1 MAPNNP
7 TKELIDERI
16 VRLLG
21 LSYEFELDYQTYSFY
36 LKEKLVEVTSS
47 RKKIPPEEFDLIKN
61 EFKRV
66 RGKTGRFTFKI
77 KKNRI
82 NANNVSNLN
91 NFSKKNKNLLT
102 GTQVSKDQ
110 AKQSVVG
117 EGILDIVKSIGKTLT
132 SIHKT
137 LLTQSNL
144 SKKEYESDRKNNER
158 SRRGSREDKLEQ
170 KENGV
175 IETAKKILAPFQS
188 IFDRIIRF
196 LVFTILGRAFKVFMD
211 WAGDPKNKGKLAT
224 IGKFLKDWWPALLG
238 AWFLFATPLGAF
250 TRTIVGTVAK
260 LSFHLAKFAIPKLV
274 KFAAAN
280 PIAAKAVAATAVIG
294 GGAYLANQ
302 VTGQQKAAPIQAQN
316 KAKVQ
321 TGKTTE
327 VRGTD
332 TGIDKSPSVGDMG
345 PTTPF
350 GLLQGVNTGG
360 IIKPLIQGVSGGG
373 SVFSGVVD
381 KDTGETVSGAGPDTQ
396 FLPIEGGGGAVLQKG
411 ESVLQVGARE
421 RMIRQV
427 GVDPLA
433 YNIGSNANKPRKI
446 NADTLASSG
455 GLIGLSNGGQ
465 IGGSTTGKKTKGS
478 TSSDNNPNFW
488 ITAAI
493 AGKEAGHIPQG
504 QADVAQSIY
513 NRSKVGIY
521 PGGKDIKKIIT
532 APGQYQPTFSNPGAW
547 SAIKDK
553 NSATKAVGDS
563 KLLDMAVK
571 SITNSSLQRNAAQYV
586 GSRTDFQ
593 GESQKPH
600 MKLEKG
606 DITRGKN
613 HNFFGWFTENGYKNK
628 LSSPAPPLVTT
639 PTPSQKP
646 TGKPQK
652 QQSPNMFGAMGSI
665 FNKLIG
671 RQNGGLIKP
680 SDGVKNPHSASDPI
694 FGALDPN
701 EYIISKSG
709 VRNAGGGS
717 FERGAQFFD
726 NLLAIL
732 DKNSNPAK
740 QGKYNIEP
748 PSRRNSVVTLPTI
761 SNTIGGNM
769 GGNMNATKDRVVPG
783 FSAIS
788 SVAQE
793 TRFRNAEIYGIG

>member
-1 MAPNNP
+1 MAINNP
-7 TKELIDERI
+7 AKELIDERI

-21 LSYEFELDYQTYSFY
+21 LSYDFELDYQTYIFY

-66 RGKTGRFTFKI
+66 KGKTGRFNFKI

-91 NFSKKNKNLLT
+91 SFSNKNKKLIS

-110 AKQSVVG
+110 TKQSVVG
-117 EGILDIVKSIGKTLT
+117 EGILDVVKSIGKTVT

-144 SKKEYESDRKNNER
+144 SKKEFESDRKNKER

-175 IETAKKILAPFQS
+175 VETAKKILAPFQS
-188 IFDRIIRF
+188 IFDKIIKF

-211 WAGDPKNKGKLAT
+211 WAGDPKNKGKLTT

-250 TRTIVGTVAK
+250 TRTIIGTIAK
-260 LSFHLAKFAIPKLV
+260 LSFHLAKFAIPKLI
-274 KFAAAN
+274 KFAATN
-280 PIAAKAVAATAVIG
+280 PVIAA
-294 GGAYLANQ
+294 GA
-302 VTGQQKAAPIQAQN
+302 VTGIAAGAGFMMEKNRTDEI
-316 KAKVQ
+316 AKRQ
-321 TGKTTE
+321 G
-327 VRGTD
+327 
-332 TGIDKSPSVGDMG
+332 
-345 PTTPF
+345 TTPEKR
-350 GLLQGVNTGG
+350 GQGNWFNEIGKAFNPG
-360 IIKPLIQGVSGGG
+360 QLGMGGVSPMSRGG
-373 SVFSGVVD
+373 SVFSGLVD
-381 KDTGETVSGAGPDTQ
+381 GNTGETVSGAGADTQ
-396 FLPIEGGGGAVLQKG
+396 FLPIEGGGGAVLQRG

-433 YNIGSNANKPRKI
+433 YNIGSNANKPRSI
-446 NADTLASSG
+446 NPRN
-455 GLIGLSNGGQ
+455 LIGLSGGGE
-465 IGGSTTGKKTKGS
+465 IGTATHHLKQDEALSSLTPGINDFTRPGSSKWSKLTTNTPVHSYIDSVGKPTIGWGSTYYDSILNGKKPVKKGDKITKGKADNILS
-478 TSSDNNPNFW
+478 TNISNLSKEYSTKIPHWNKMSNNQRAGLLVLGYNAPNGPIGAYPKLTNALQQGDIKSAAQNLQRGGPNPERIALERSLLMSGPLNLKNLVGPKIVGEKKVGSGIPGIPPFLYKGKKDGGLLGSSDG
-488 ITAAI
+488 T
-493 AGKEAGHIPQG
+493 
-504 QADVAQSIY
+504 
-513 NRSKVGIY
+513 
-521 PGGKDIKKIIT
+521 
-532 APGQYQPTFSNPGAW
+532 
-547 SAIKDK
+547 
-553 NSATKAVGDS
+553 
-563 KLLDMAVK
+563 
-571 SITNSSLQRNAAQYV
+571 
-586 GSRTDFQ
+586 
-593 GESQKPH
+593 
-600 MKLEKG
+600 
-606 DITRGKN
+606 
-613 HNFFGWFTENGYKNK
+613 
-628 LSSPAPPLVTT
+628 
-639 PTPSQKP
+639 
-646 TGKPQK
+646 
-652 QQSPNMFGAMGSI
+652 
-665 FNKLIG
+665 
-671 RQNGGLIKP
+671 
-680 SDGVKNPHSASDPI
+680 KNPHSASDPR
-694 FGALDPN
+694 FGAFDPN
-701 EYIISKSG
+701 EYLISKSG

>member
-1 MAPNNP
+1 MAINNP
-7 TKELIDERI
+7 AKELIDERI

-21 LSYEFELDYQTYSFY
+21 LSYDFELDYQTYIFY

-66 RGKTGRFTFKI
+66 KGKTGRFTFKI

-91 NFSKKNKNLLT
+91 SFSNKNKKLIS

-110 AKQSVVG
+110 TKQSVVG
-117 EGILDIVKSIGKTLT
+117 EGILDVVKSIGKTVT

-144 SKKEYESDRKNNER
+144 SKKEFESDRKNKER

-175 IETAKKILAPFQS
+175 VETAKKILAPFQS
-188 IFDRIIRF
+188 IFDKIIKF

-211 WAGDPKNKGKLAT
+211 WAGDPKNKGKLTT

-250 TRTIVGTVAK
+250 TRTIIGTIAK
-260 LSFHLAKFAIPKLV
+260 LSFHLAKFAIPKLI
-274 KFAAAN
+274 KFAATN
-280 PIAAKAVAATAVIG
+280 PVIAA
-294 GGAYLANQ
+294 GA
-302 VTGQQKAAPIQAQN
+302 VTGIAAGAGFMMEKNRTDEI
-316 KAKVQ
+316 AKRQ
-321 TGKTTE
+321 G
-327 VRGTD
+327 
-332 TGIDKSPSVGDMG
+332 
-345 PTTPF
+345 TTPEKR
-350 GLLQGVNTGG
+350 GQGNWFNEIGKAFNPG
-360 IIKPLIQGVSGGG
+360 QLGMGGVSPMSRGG
-373 SVFSGVVD
+373 SVFSGLVD
-381 KDTGETVSGAGPDTQ
+381 GNTGETVSGAGADTQ
-396 FLPIEGGGGAVLQKG
+396 FLPIEGGGGAVLQRG

-433 YNIGSNANKPRKI
+433 YNIGSNANKPRSI
-446 NADTLASSG
+446 NPRN
-455 GLIGLSNGGQ
+455 LIGLSGGGE
-465 IGGSTTGKKTKGS
+465 IGTATHHLKQDEALSSLTPGINDFTRPGSSKWSKLTTNTPVHSYIDSVGKPTIGWGSTYYDSILNGKKPVKKGDKITKGKADNILS
-478 TSSDNNPNFW
+478 TNISNLSKEYSTKIPHWNKMSNNQRAGLLVLGYNAPNGPIGAYPKLTNALQQGDIKSAAQNLQRGGPNPERIALERSLLMSGPLNLKNLVGPKIVGEKKVGSGIPGIPPFLYKGKKDGGLLGSSDG
-488 ITAAI
+488 T
-493 AGKEAGHIPQG
+493 
-504 QADVAQSIY
+504 
-513 NRSKVGIY
+513 
-521 PGGKDIKKIIT
+521 
-532 APGQYQPTFSNPGAW
+532 
-547 SAIKDK
+547 
-553 NSATKAVGDS
+553 
-563 KLLDMAVK
+563 
-571 SITNSSLQRNAAQYV
+571 
-586 GSRTDFQ
+586 
-593 GESQKPH
+593 
-600 MKLEKG
+600 
-606 DITRGKN
+606 
-613 HNFFGWFTENGYKNK
+613 
-628 LSSPAPPLVTT
+628 
-639 PTPSQKP
+639 
-646 TGKPQK
+646 
-652 QQSPNMFGAMGSI
+652 
-665 FNKLIG
+665 
-671 RQNGGLIKP
+671 
-680 SDGVKNPHSASDPI
+680 KNPHSASDPR
-694 FGALDPN
+694 FGAFDPN
-701 EYIISKSG
+701 EYLISKSG

>member
-1 MAPNNP
+1 MAINNP
-7 TKELIDERI
+7 AKELIDERI

-21 LSYEFELDYQTYSFY
+21 LSYDFELDYQTYIFY

-66 RGKTGRFTFKI
+66 KGKTGRFTFKI

-91 NFSKKNKNLLT
+91 SFSNKNKKLIS

-110 AKQSVVG
+110 TKQSVVG
-117 EGILDIVKSIGKTLT
+117 EGILDIVKSIGKTVT

-144 SKKEYESDRKNNER
+144 SKKEYESDRKNKER

-175 IETAKKILAPFQS
+175 VETAKKILAPFQS
-188 IFDRIIRF
+188 IFDKIIRF

-211 WAGDPKNKGKLAT
+211 WAGDPKNKDKLAT

-250 TRTIVGTVAK
+250 TRTIIGTVAK

-274 KFAAAN
+274 KFAATN
-280 PIAAKAVAATAVIG
+280 PLIAA
-294 GGAYLANQ
+294 GA
-302 VTGQQKAAPIQAQN
+302 VTGIAAGAGFMMEKNRTDEIAKRQGSVPEKRGQGNWFSELGKAFNPGQL
-316 KAKVQ
+316 
-321 TGKTTE
+321 G
-327 VRGTD
+327 
-332 TGIDKSPSVGDMG
+332 MG
-345 PTTPF
+345 
-350 GLLQGVNTGG
+350 
-360 IIKPLIQGVSGGG
+360 GVSPMGMSRGG
-373 SVFSGVVD
+373 SVFSGLVD
-381 KDTGETVSGAGPDTQ
+381 GNTGETVSGAGADTQ
-396 FLPIEGGGGAVLQKG
+396 FLPIEGGGGAVLQRG

-433 YNIGSNANKPRKI
+433 YNIGSNANKPRSI
-446 NADTLASSG
+446 NSRN
-455 GLIGLSNGGQ
+455 LIGLSNGGQ
-465 IGGSTTGKKTKGS
+465 IGI
-478 TSSDNNPNFW
+478 NNPNFW
-488 ITAAI
+488 ATAAI

-513 NRSKVGIY
+513 NRAKVGIY

-532 APGQYQPTFSNPGAW
+532 AAGQYQPTFGNPGAW
-547 SAIKDK
+547 NAIKDK
-553 NSATKAVGDS
+553 NSAIKAVGDS

-571 SITNSSLQRNAAQYV
+571 SITNPSLQRNAAQYI

-593 GESQKPH
+593 GESQKPY
-600 MKLEKG
+600 MKPQKG

-628 LSSPAPPLVTT
+628 LSSPAPPLVTS

-646 TGKPQK
+646 TGKPQN
-652 QQSPNMFGAMGSI
+652 QQSSSMFGAMGSV

-694 FGALDPN
+694 LGALDPN
-701 EYIISKSG
+701 EYLISKSG

-748 PSRRNSVVTLPTI
+748 PSRRNAVVTLPKI
-761 SNTIGGNM
+761 SQTMGGNM

>member
-1 MAPNNP
+1 MAINNP
-7 TKELIDERI
+7 AKELIDERI

-21 LSYEFELDYQTYSFY
+21 LSYDFELDYQTYIFY

-66 RGKTGRFTFKI
+66 KGKTGRFTFKI

-91 NFSKKNKNLLT
+91 SFSNKNKKLIS

-117 EGILDIVKSIGKTLT
+117 EGILDIVKSIGKTVT

-144 SKKEYESDRKNNER
+144 SKKEYESDRKNKER

-175 IETAKKILAPFQS
+175 VETAKKILAPFQS

-274 KFAAAN
+274 KFAATN
-280 PIAAKAVAATAVIG
+280 PLIAA
-294 GGAYLANQ
+294 GA
-302 VTGQQKAAPIQAQN
+302 VTGIAAGAGFMMEKNRTDEIAKQQGTVPEKRGQGNWFNEIGKAFNPGQL
-316 KAKVQ
+316 
-321 TGKTTE
+321 G
-327 VRGTD
+327 
-332 TGIDKSPSVGDMG
+332 MG
-345 PTTPF
+345 
-350 GLLQGVNTGG
+350 
-360 IIKPLIQGVSGGG
+360 GVSPIGMSRGG

-381 KDTGETVSGAGPDTQ
+381 KDTGETVSGAGSDTQ
-396 FLPIEGGGGAVLQKG
+396 FLPIEGGGGAVLQRG

-421 RMIRQV
+421 RMIRQA

-433 YNIGSNANKPRKI
+433 YNIGSNANKPRSI
-446 NADTLASSG
+446 NPRN
-455 GLIGLSNGGQ
+455 LIGLSNGGQ
-465 IGGSTTGKKTKGS
+465 IGM
-478 TSSDNNPNFW
+478 NNPNFW
-488 ITAAI
+488 TTAAI

-532 APGQYQPTFSNPGAW
+532 AAGQYQPTFGNPGAW

-553 NSATKAVGDS
+553 NTAIKAVGDS

-571 SITNSSLQRNAAQYV
+571 SITNASLQRNAAQYV

-593 GESQKPH
+593 GESQKPY
-600 MKLEKG
+600 MKPEKG

-628 LSSPAPPLVTT
+628 LSSPAPPLVTS
-639 PTPSQKP
+639 PSPSQKP
-646 TGKPQK
+646 TGKPQN
-652 QQSPNMFGAMGSI
+652 QQSPSMFGAMGGI

-694 FGALDPN
+694 LGALDPN
-701 EYIISKSG
+701 EYLISKSG

-726 NLLAIL
+726 TLLAAL

>member
-7 TKELIDERI
+7 AKELIDERI

-21 LSYEFELDYQTYSFY
+21 LSYDFELDYQTYIFY

-66 RGKTGRFTFKI
+66 KGKTGRFTFKI

-91 NFSKKNKNLLT
+91 SFSNKNKKLLS

-110 AKQSVVG
+110 TKQSVVG
-117 EGILDIVKSIGKTLT
+117 EGILDIVKSIGKTVT

-144 SKKEYESDRKNNER
+144 SKKEFESDRKNKER
-158 SRRGSREDKLEQ
+158 SKRGSREDKLEQ

-175 IETAKKILAPFQS
+175 VETAKKILAPFQS

-211 WAGDPKNKGKLAT
+211 WAGDPKNKGKLTT

-250 TRTIVGTVAK
+250 TRTIIGTIAK
-260 LSFHLAKFAIPKLV
+260 LSFHLAKFAIPKLI
-274 KFAAAN
+274 KFAATN
-280 PIAAKAVAATAVIG
+280 PVITAGAVTGIAA
-294 GGAYLANQ
+294 GAGFMMEKNR
-302 VTGQQKAAPIQAQN
+302 TDEI
-316 KAKVQ
+316 AKRQ
-321 TGKTTE
+321 G
-327 VRGTD
+327 
-332 TGIDKSPSVGDMG
+332 
-345 PTTPF
+345 TTPEKR
-350 GLLQGVNTGG
+350 GQGDWFSEIGKAFNPGQLG
-360 IIKPLIQGVSGGG
+360 MGGVSPMGMSRGG
-373 SVFSGVVD
+373 SVFSGIVN
-381 KDTGETVSGAGPDTQ
+381 KDTGETVSGAGTDTQ
-396 FLPIEGGGGAVLQKG
+396 FLPIEGGGGAVLQRG

-421 RMIRQV
+421 RMIRQA

-433 YNIGSNANKPRKI
+433 YNIGSNSNKPRSI
-446 NADTLASSG
+446 NPRN
-455 GLIGLSNGGQ
+455 LIGLSNGGE
-465 IGGSTTGKKTKGS
+465 IGTATHHLKQDEALSSLTPGINDFTRPGSSKWSKLTTNTPVHSYVDSVGKPTIGWGSTYYDSILNGKKPVKRGDTITKGKADNILS
-478 TSSDNNPNFW
+478 TNVSNLSKEYSTKIPHWNKMTSNQKAGLLVLGYNAPNGPIGAYPKLTNALQQGDIKSAAQNLQRGGPNAARIALERSLLMSGPLNLKNLVGPKIVGEKKVGSGIPGIPPFLYKGKKDGGLLGSSDG
-488 ITAAI
+488 T
-493 AGKEAGHIPQG
+493 
-504 QADVAQSIY
+504 
-513 NRSKVGIY
+513 
-521 PGGKDIKKIIT
+521 
-532 APGQYQPTFSNPGAW
+532 
-547 SAIKDK
+547 
-553 NSATKAVGDS
+553 
-563 KLLDMAVK
+563 
-571 SITNSSLQRNAAQYV
+571 
-586 GSRTDFQ
+586 
-593 GESQKPH
+593 
-600 MKLEKG
+600 
-606 DITRGKN
+606 
-613 HNFFGWFTENGYKNK
+613 
-628 LSSPAPPLVTT
+628 
-639 PTPSQKP
+639 
-646 TGKPQK
+646 
-652 QQSPNMFGAMGSI
+652 
-665 FNKLIG
+665 
-671 RQNGGLIKP
+671 
-680 SDGVKNPHSASDPI
+680 KNPHSASDPRI
-694 FGALDPN
+694 GAFDPN
-701 EYIISKSG
+701 EYLISKSG

-748 PSRRNSVVTLPTI
+748 PSRGNANFVTLPTI

>member
-1 MAPNNP
+1 MASNNP
-7 TKELIDERI
+7 AKELIDERI

-21 LSYEFELDYQTYSFY
+21 LSYDFELDYQTYIFY

-47 RKKIPPEEFDLIKN
+47 RRKIPPEEFDLIKN

-66 RGKTGRFTFKI
+66 KGKTGRFTFKI

-91 NFSKKNKNLLT
+91 SFSNRNKKLLS

-110 AKQSVVG
+110 TKQTVVG
-117 EGILDIVKSIGKTLT
+117 EGILDIVKSIGKTVI

-144 SKKEYESDRKNNER
+144 SKKEFESDRKNKER
-158 SRRGSREDKLEQ
+158 SRRRSREDKLEE

-175 IETAKKILAPFQS
+175 VETAKKILAPFQS
-188 IFDRIIRF
+188 IFDKIIRF

-211 WAGDPKNKGKLAT
+211 WAGDPKNKDKLAT

-274 KFAAAN
+274 KFAATN
-280 PIAAKAVAATAVIG
+280 PLIAAGAVTSIAAGAGFMMEKNRTDEIAKRQGSIPEKRGQGNWFSELGKAF
-294 GGAYLANQ
+294 NP
-302 VTGQQKAAPIQAQN
+302 GQL
-316 KAKVQ
+316 
-321 TGKTTE
+321 G
-327 VRGTD
+327 
-332 TGIDKSPSVGDMG
+332 MG
-345 PTTPF
+345 
-350 GLLQGVNTGG
+350 
-360 IIKPLIQGVSGGG
+360 GVSPMGMSRGG
-373 SVFSGVVD
+373 SVFSGLVD
-381 KDTGETVSGAGPDTQ
+381 GNTGETVSGAGADTQ
-396 FLPIEGGGGAVLQKG
+396 FLPIEGGGGAVLQRG

-433 YNIGSNANKPRKI
+433 YNIGSNANKPRSI
-446 NADTLASSG
+446 NSRN
-455 GLIGLSNGGQ
+455 LIGLSNGGQ
-465 IGGSTTGKKTKGS
+465 IGI
-478 TSSDNNPNFW
+478 NNPNFW
-488 ITAAI
+488 ATAAI

-513 NRSKVGIY
+513 NRAKVGIY

-532 APGQYQPTFSNPGAW
+532 AAGQYQPTFGNPGAW
-547 SAIKDK
+547 NAIKDK
-553 NSATKAVGDS
+553 NSAIKAVGDS

-571 SITNSSLQRNAAQYV
+571 SITNPSLQRNAAQYI

-593 GESQKPH
+593 GESQKPY
-600 MKLEKG
+600 MKPQKG

-628 LSSPAPPLVTT
+628 LSSPAPPLVTS

-646 TGKPQK
+646 TGKPQN
-652 QQSPNMFGAMGSI
+652 QQSSSMFGAMGSV

-680 SDGVKNPHSASDPI
+680 SDGVRNPHSASDPI
-694 FGALDPN
+694 LGALDPN
-701 EYIISKSG
+701 EYLISKSG

-748 PSRRNSVVTLPTI
+748 PSRRNAVVTLPKI
-761 SNTIGGNM
+761 SQTMGGNM

>member
-7 TKELIDERI
+7 AKELIDERI

-21 LSYEFELDYQTYSFY
+21 LSYDFELDYQTYSFY

-91 NFSKKNKNLLT
+91 NFSKKNKILLP
-102 GTQVSKDQ
+102 GTQVSKDR
-110 AKQSVVG
+110 AKQTIVG
-117 EGILDIVKSIGKTLT
+117 EGILDIVKSIGKTVT

-137 LLTQSNL
+137 LLTQSNF
-144 SKKEYESDRKNNER
+144 SKKEFEIDRKNTER
-158 SRRGSREDKLEQ
+158 ILRTSREDKLEER
-170 KENGV
+170 ENGV

-211 WAGDPKNKGKLAT
+211 WAGDPKNKGKLTT

-250 TRTIVGTVAK
+250 TRTIIGTIAK

-274 KFAAAN
+274 QFASAN
-280 PIAAKAVAATAVIG
+280 PIAAKAVAAAAVIG

-381 KDTGETVSGAGPDTQ
+381 RNTGETVSGAGPDTQ
-396 FLPIEGGGGAVLQKG
+396 FLPIEDGGGAVLQKG

-455 GLIGLSNGGQ
+455 GLIGLNKGGQ
-465 IGGSTTGKKTKGS
+465 IGGSTPVS
-478 TSSDNNPNFW
+478 NNPNFW
-488 ITAAI
+488 VTAAI
-493 AGKEAGHIPQG
+493 SGKEAGHIPQG

-513 NRSKVGIY
+513 NRAKVGIY

-532 APGQYQPTFSNPGAW
+532 APGQYQPTFGNPGAW
-547 SAIKDK
+547 NAIKDK

-563 KLLDMAVK
+563 KLLDMSVK

-593 GESQKPH
+593 GESQKPY
-600 MKLEKG
+600 MKPEKG

-613 HNFFGWFTENGYKNK
+613 HNFFGWFTENGYKQK

-652 QQSPNMFGAMGSI
+652 PQSTNMFGAVGNI

-694 FGALDPN
+694 LGALDPN
-701 EYIISKSG
+701 EYLISKSG

>member
-1 MAPNNP
+1 M
-7 TKELIDERI
+7 
-16 VRLLG
+16 
-21 LSYEFELDYQTYSFY
+21 
-36 LKEKLVEVTSS
+36 
-47 RKKIPPEEFDLIKN
+47 
-61 EFKRV
+61 
-66 RGKTGRFTFKI
+66 
-77 KKNRI
+77 
-82 NANNVSNLN
+82 
-91 NFSKKNKNLLT
+91 
-102 GTQVSKDQ
+102 
-110 AKQSVVG
+110 
-117 EGILDIVKSIGKTLT
+117 
-132 SIHKT
+132 
-137 LLTQSNL
+137 
-144 SKKEYESDRKNNER
+144 
-158 SRRGSREDKLEQ
+158 
-170 KENGV
+170 
-175 IETAKKILAPFQS
+175 
-188 IFDRIIRF
+188 
-196 LVFTILGRAFKVFMD
+196 
-211 WAGDPKNKGKLAT
+211 
-224 IGKFLKDWWPALLG
+224 
-238 AWFLFATPLGAF
+238 
-250 TRTIVGTVAK
+250 
-260 LSFHLAKFAIPKLV
+260 SFHLAKFAIPKLV

-280 PIAAKAVAATAVIG
+280 PIAAKAVAAAAVIG

-321 TGKTTE
+321 TGKTIE

-350 GLLQGVNTGG
+350 GLLQGINTGG
-360 IIKPLIQGVSGGG
+360 IIKPLIEGVSNGGE
-373 SVFSGVVD
+373 FSGIVD

-396 FLPIEGGGGAVLQKG
+396 FLPIENGGGAVLQRG
-411 ESVLQVGARE
+411 EVVLQKGARE
-421 RMIRQV
+421 RMIRQA

-446 NADTLASSG
+446 NANTLASSG
-455 GLIGLSNGGQ
+455 GLIGLSKGGQ
-465 IGGSTTGKKTKGS
+465 IGGSTPVG
-478 TSSDNNPNFW
+478 NNPNFW
-488 ITAAI
+488 VTAAI

-513 NRSKVGIY
+513 NRAKVGIY

-532 APGQYQPTFSNPGAW
+532 APDQYQPTFGNPGAW
-547 SAIKDK
+547 NAIKDK
-553 NSATKAVGDS
+553 NSAIKAVGDS
-563 KLLDMAVK
+563 KLLDMSVK
-571 SITNSSLQRNAAQYV
+571 SITNSSLQRNAAQYI

-600 MKLEKG
+600 MKPEKG

-613 HNFFGWFTENGYKNK
+613 HNFFGWFTENGYKQK
-628 LSSPAPPLVTT
+628 LSSPAPPLVTS
-639 PTPSQKP
+639 PTPPQKP
-646 TGKPQK
+646 AGKPQK
-652 QQSPNMFGAMGSI
+652 QQSTNMFGAVGSI

-694 FGALDPN
+694 LGALDPN
-701 EYIISKSG
+701 EYLISKSG

-748 PSRRNSVVTLPTI
+748 PSRRNTVVTLPKI
-761 SNTIGGNM
+761 SQPMMGNM
-769 GGNMNATKDRVVPG
+769 RGNVNPTKDRVVPG

>member
-7 TKELIDERI
+7 AKELIDERI

-21 LSYEFELDYQTYSFY
+21 LSYDFELDYQTYIFY

-66 RGKTGRFTFKI
+66 KGKTGRFTFKV

-91 NFSKKNKNLLT
+91 SFSNKNKKLIS

-110 AKQSVVG
+110 TKQTVVG
-117 EGILDIVKSIGKTLT
+117 EGILDIVKSIGKTVT

-144 SKKEYESDRKNNER
+144 SKKEYESDRKNKER

-175 IETAKKILAPFQS
+175 VETAKKILAPFQS
-188 IFDRIIRF
+188 IFDRIIKF

-211 WAGDPKNKGKLAT
+211 WAGDPKNKGKLTT

-250 TRTIVGTVAK
+250 TRTIIGTIAK
-260 LSFHLAKFAIPKLV
+260 LSFHLAKFAIPKLI

-280 PIAAKAVAATAVIG
+280 PIAAKAVAAAAVIG

-381 KDTGETVSGAGPDTQ
+381 KDTGETVSGAGSDTQ
-396 FLPIEGGGGAVLQKG
+396 FLPIEGGGGAVLQRG

-421 RMIRQV
+421 RMIRQA

-455 GLIGLSNGGQ
+455 GLIGLSNGGI
-465 IGGSTTGKKTKGS
+465 IGGSSERINLQLSDSQRQALEILGKYESKSSGGYNAVNQIGTKAGRGTSGFSGDFRKMKQHKGRSLTDLTLGEIAKLQHDDKTL
-478 TSSDNNPNFW
+478 SDKQW
-488 ITAAI
+488 IN
-493 AGKEAGHIPQG
+493 AGKLHAVGKYQIVGNTLPELVNKLNIPNNTKFSSVTQDAMALQLMKERG
-504 QADVAQSIY
+504 IQPWIGPSDKATLAERAIIENARKEKINIS
-513 NRSKVGIY
+513 RSK
-521 PGGKDIKKIIT
+521 
-532 APGQYQPTFSNPGAW
+532 PT
-547 SAIKDK
+547 
-553 NSATKAVGDS
+553 
-563 KLLDMAVK
+563 
-571 SITNSSLQRNAAQYV
+571 
-586 GSRTDFQ
+586 
-593 GESQKPH
+593 
-600 MKLEKG
+600 
-606 DITRGKN
+606 
-613 HNFFGWFTENGYKNK
+613 
-628 LSSPAPPLVTT
+628 
-639 PTPSQKP
+639 P
-646 TGKPQK
+646 TGK
-652 QQSPNMFGAMGSI
+652 SPKPFNMFGAMGGI

-671 RQNGGLIKP
+671 KKDGGLIKP

-694 FGALDPN
+694 LGALDPN
-701 EYIISKSG
+701 EYLISKSG

-726 NLLAIL
+726 TLLAAL

>member
-1 MAPNNP
+1 MAPNTP
-7 TKELIDERI
+7 AKELIDERI

-21 LSYEFELDYQTYSFY
+21 LSYDFELDYQTYIFY

-66 RGKTGRFTFKI
+66 KGKTGRFTFKI

-91 NFSKKNKNLLT
+91 SFSNKNKKLLS

-110 AKQSVVG
+110 TKQSVVG
-117 EGILDIVKSIGKTLT
+117 EGILDIVKSIGKTVT

-144 SKKEYESDRKNNER
+144 SKKEFESDRKNKER
-158 SRRGSREDKLEQ
+158 SKRGSREDKLEQ

-175 IETAKKILAPFQS
+175 VETAKKILAPFQS

-211 WAGDPKNKGKLAT
+211 WAGDPKNKGKLTT

-250 TRTIVGTVAK
+250 TRTIIGTIAK
-260 LSFHLAKFAIPKLV
+260 LSFHLAKFAIPKLI
-274 KFAAAN
+274 KFAATN
-280 PIAAKAVAATAVIG
+280 PVIAA
-294 GGAYLANQ
+294 GA
-302 VTGQQKAAPIQAQN
+302 VTGIAAGAGFMMEKNRTDEI
-316 KAKVQ
+316 AKRQ
-321 TGKTTE
+321 G
-327 VRGTD
+327 
-332 TGIDKSPSVGDMG
+332 
-345 PTTPF
+345 TTPEKR
-350 GLLQGVNTGG
+350 GQGDFFNEIGKAFNPG
-360 IIKPLIQGVSGGG
+360 QLGMGGVSPMGMSRGG
-373 SVFSGVVD
+373 SVFSGIVN
-381 KDTGETVSGAGPDTQ
+381 KDTGETVSGAGADTQ
-396 FLPIEGGGGAVLQKG
+396 FLPIEGGGGAVLQRG

-421 RMIRQV
+421 RMIRQA

-433 YNIGSNANKPRKI
+433 YNIGSNANKPRSI
-446 NADTLASSG
+446 NPRN
-455 GLIGLSNGGQ
+455 LIGLSGGGE
-465 IGGSTTGKKTKGS
+465 IGTATHHLKQDEALSSLTPGINDFTRPGSSKWSKLTTNTPVHSYIDSVGKPTIGWGSTYYDSILNGKKPVKRGDTITKGKADNILS
-478 TSSDNNPNFW
+478 TNVSNLSKEYSTKIPHWNKMSNNQKAGLLVLGYNAPNGPIGAYPKLTNALQQGDIKSAAQNLQRGGPNAARIALERSLLMSGPLNLKNLVGPKIVGEKKVGSGIPGIPPFLYRGKKDGGLLGSSDG
-488 ITAAI
+488 T
-493 AGKEAGHIPQG
+493 
-504 QADVAQSIY
+504 
-513 NRSKVGIY
+513 
-521 PGGKDIKKIIT
+521 
-532 APGQYQPTFSNPGAW
+532 
-547 SAIKDK
+547 K
-553 NSATKAVGDS
+553 NS
-563 KLLDMAVK
+563 
-571 SITNSSLQRNAAQYV
+571 
-586 GSRTDFQ
+586 
-593 GESQKPH
+593 
-600 MKLEKG
+600 
-606 DITRGKN
+606 
-613 HNFFGWFTENGYKNK
+613 
-628 LSSPAPPLVTT
+628 
-639 PTPSQKP
+639 
-646 TGKPQK
+646 
-652 QQSPNMFGAMGSI
+652 
-665 FNKLIG
+665 
-671 RQNGGLIKP
+671 
-680 SDGVKNPHSASDPI
+680 HSASDPRI
-694 FGALDPN
+694 GAFDPN
-701 EYIISKSG
+701 EYLISKSG

>member
-1 MAPNNP
+1 MASNNP
-7 TKELIDERI
+7 AKELIDERI

-21 LSYEFELDYQTYSFY
+21 LSYDFELDYQTYIFY

-47 RKKIPPEEFDLIKN
+47 RRKIPPEEFDLIKN

-66 RGKTGRFTFKI
+66 KGKTGRFTFKI

-91 NFSKKNKNLLT
+91 SFSNRNKKLLS

-110 AKQSVVG
+110 TKQTVVG
-117 EGILDIVKSIGKTLT
+117 EGILDIVKSIGKTVT

-144 SKKEYESDRKNNER
+144 SKKEFESDRKNKER
-158 SRRGSREDKLEQ
+158 SRRGSREDKLEE

-175 IETAKKILAPFQS
+175 VETAKKILAPFQS
-188 IFDRIIRF
+188 IFDKIIRF

-211 WAGDPKNKGKLAT
+211 WAGDPKNKDKLAT

-274 KFAAAN
+274 KFAATN
-280 PIAAKAVAATAVIG
+280 PLIAAGAVTAIAAGAGFMMEKNRTDEIAKRQGSVPEKRGQGNWFSELGKAF
-294 GGAYLANQ
+294 NP
-302 VTGQQKAAPIQAQN
+302 GQL
-316 KAKVQ
+316 
-321 TGKTTE
+321 G
-327 VRGTD
+327 
-332 TGIDKSPSVGDMG
+332 MG
-345 PTTPF
+345 
-350 GLLQGVNTGG
+350 
-360 IIKPLIQGVSGGG
+360 GVSPMGMSRGG
-373 SVFSGVVD
+373 SVFSGLVD
-381 KDTGETVSGAGPDTQ
+381 GNTGTTVSGAGADTQ
-396 FLPIEGGGGAVLQKG
+396 FLPIEGGGGAVLQRG

-433 YNIGSNANKPRKI
+433 YNIGSNANKPRSI
-446 NADTLASSG
+446 NSRN
-455 GLIGLSNGGQ
+455 LIGLSNGGQ
-465 IGGSTTGKKTKGS
+465 IGI
-478 TSSDNNPNFW
+478 NNPNFW
-488 ITAAI
+488 ATAAI

-513 NRSKVGIY
+513 NRAKVGIY

-532 APGQYQPTFSNPGAW
+532 AAGQYQPTFGNPGAW
-547 SAIKDK
+547 NAIKDK
-553 NSATKAVGDS
+553 NSAIKAVGDS

-571 SITNSSLQRNAAQYV
+571 SITNPSLQRNAAQYI

-593 GESQKPH
+593 GESQKPY
-600 MKLEKG
+600 MKPQKG

-628 LSSPAPPLVTT
+628 LSSPAPPLVTS

-646 TGKPQK
+646 TGKPQN
-652 QQSPNMFGAMGSI
+652 QQSSSMFGAMGSV

-680 SDGVKNPHSASDPI
+680 SDGVRNPHSASDPI
-694 FGALDPN
+694 LGALDPN
-701 EYIISKSG
+701 EYLISKSG

-748 PSRRNSVVTLPTI
+748 PPRRNAVVTLPKI
-761 SNTIGGNM
+761 SQTMGGNM

>member
-7 TKELIDERI
+7 AKELIDERI

-21 LSYEFELDYQTYSFY
+21 LSYDFELDYQTYIFY

-66 RGKTGRFTFKI
+66 KGKTGRFTFKI

-91 NFSKKNKNLLT
+91 SFSNKNKKLIS

-110 AKQSVVG
+110 TKQTVVG
-117 EGILDIVKSIGKTLT
+117 EGILDIVKSIGKTVI

-144 SKKEYESDRKNNER
+144 SKKEFESDRKNKER

-175 IETAKKILAPFQS
+175 VETAKKILAPFQS
-188 IFDRIIRF
+188 IFDKIIRF

-211 WAGDPKNKGKLAT
+211 WAGDPKNKGKLTT

-250 TRTIVGTVAK
+250 TRTIIGTIAK
-260 LSFHLAKFAIPKLV
+260 LSFHLAKFAIPKLI
-274 KFAAAN
+274 KFAATN
-280 PIAAKAVAATAVIG
+280 PLIAA
-294 GGAYLANQ
+294 GA
-302 VTGQQKAAPIQAQN
+302 VTGIAAGAGFMMEKNRTDEI
-316 KAKVQ
+316 AKRQ
-321 TGKTTE
+321 G
-327 VRGTD
+327 
-332 TGIDKSPSVGDMG
+332 
-345 PTTPF
+345 TTPEKR
-350 GLLQGVNTGG
+350 GQGNWFNEIGKAFNPG
-360 IIKPLIQGVSGGG
+360 QLGMGGVSPMSRGG
-373 SVFSGVVD
+373 SVFSGLVD
-381 KDTGETVSGAGPDTQ
+381 GNTGETVSGAGADTQ
-396 FLPIEGGGGAVLQKG
+396 FLPIEGGGGAVLQRG

-421 RMIRQV
+421 RMIRQA

-433 YNIGSNANKPRKI
+433 YNIGSNANKPRSI
-446 NADTLASSG
+446 NPRN
-455 GLIGLSNGGQ
+455 LIGLSNGGQ
-465 IGGSTTGKKTKGS
+465 IGM
-478 TSSDNNPNFW
+478 NNPNFW
-488 ITAAI
+488 ATAAI

-532 APGQYQPTFSNPGAW
+532 AAGQYQPTFGNPGAW

-553 NSATKAVGDS
+553 NTAIKAVGDS

-571 SITNSSLQRNAAQYV
+571 SITNASLQRNAAQYV

-593 GESQKPH
+593 GESQKPY
-600 MKLEKG
+600 MKPEKG

-646 TGKPQK
+646 TGKPQN
-652 QQSPNMFGAMGSI
+652 QQSSSMFGAMV
-665 FNKLIG
+665 NKLIG
-671 RQNGGLIKP
+671 RQYGGSIKP
-680 SDGVKNPHSASDPI
+680 SDGVPNPHSSTDTRAFPLFNGANPFGIASLQV
-694 FGALDPN
+694 G
-701 EYIISKSG
+701 EG
-709 VRNAGGGS
+709 VIPRNVMENMGEHN
-717 FERGAQFFD
+717 FNKLIRYFD
-726 NLLAIL
+726 NDRTSFA
-732 DKNSNPAK
+732 SK
-740 QGKYNIEP
+740 QGLGKYNIEP

>member
-1 MAPNNP
+1 MASNNP
-7 TKELIDERI
+7 AKELIDERI

-21 LSYEFELDYQTYSFY
+21 LSYDFELDYQTYIFY

-47 RKKIPPEEFDLIKN
+47 RRKIPPEEFDLIKN

-66 RGKTGRFTFKI
+66 KGKTGRFTFKI

-91 NFSKKNKNLLT
+91 SFSNRNKKLLS

-110 AKQSVVG
+110 TKQTVVG
-117 EGILDIVKSIGKTLT
+117 EGILDVVKSIGKTVI

-144 SKKEYESDRKNNER
+144 SKKEFESDRKNKER
-158 SRRGSREDKLEQ
+158 SRRGSREDKLEE
-170 KENGV
+170 KENAV
-175 IETAKKILAPFQS
+175 VETAKKILAPFQS
-188 IFDRIIRF
+188 IFDKIIRF

-211 WAGDPKNKGKLAT
+211 WAGDPKNKDKLAT

-238 AWFLFATPLGAF
+238 AWFLFATPLGNF

-274 KFAAAN
+274 QFAATH
-280 PIAAKAVAATAVIG
+280 PLIAA
-294 GGAYLANQ
+294 GA
-302 VTGQQKAAPIQAQN
+302 VTGIAAGAGFMMEKNRADEIAKRQGSVPEKRGQGDWFSEIGKAFNPGQL
-316 KAKVQ
+316 
-321 TGKTTE
+321 G
-327 VRGTD
+327 
-332 TGIDKSPSVGDMG
+332 MG
-345 PTTPF
+345 
-350 GLLQGVNTGG
+350 
-360 IIKPLIQGVSGGG
+360 GVSPMGMSRGG
-373 SVFSGVVD
+373 SVFSGLVD
-381 KDTGETVSGAGPDTQ
+381 GNTGETVSGAGADTQ
-396 FLPIEGGGGAVLQKG
+396 FLPIEGGGGAVLQRG

-433 YNIGSNANKPRKI
+433 YNIGSNANKPRSI
-446 NADTLASSG
+446 NSRN
-455 GLIGLSNGGQ
+455 LIGLSNGGQ
-465 IGGSTTGKKTKGS
+465 IGI
-478 TSSDNNPNFW
+478 NNPNFW
-488 ITAAI
+488 ATAAI

-513 NRSKVGIY
+513 NRAKVGIY

-532 APGQYQPTFSNPGAW
+532 AAGQYQPTFGNPGAW
-547 SAIKDK
+547 NAIKDK
-553 NSATKAVGDS
+553 NSAIKAVGDS

-571 SITNSSLQRNAAQYV
+571 SITNPSLQRNAAQYI

-593 GESQKPH
+593 GESQKPY
-600 MKLEKG
+600 MKPQKG

-628 LSSPAPPLVTT
+628 LSSPAPPLVTS

-646 TGKPQK
+646 TGKPQN
-652 QQSPNMFGAMGSI
+652 QQSSSMFGAMGSV

-680 SDGVKNPHSASDPI
+680 SDGVRNPHSASDPI
-694 FGALDPN
+694 LGALDPN
-701 EYIISKSG
+701 EYLISKSG
-709 VRNAGGGS
+709 VRSAGGGS

-740 QGKYNIEP
+740 RGKYNIEP
-748 PSRRNSVVTLPTI
+748 PSRRNTVVTFPKI
-761 SNTIGGNM
+761 SQTVGGNM
-769 GGNMNATKDRVVPG
+769 GANMNATKDRVVPG

>member
-1 MAPNNP
+1 MASNNP
-7 TKELIDERI
+7 AKELIDERI

-21 LSYEFELDYQTYSFY
+21 LSYDFELDYQTYIFY

-47 RKKIPPEEFDLIKN
+47 RRKIPPEEFDLIKN

-66 RGKTGRFTFKI
+66 KGKTGRFTFKI

-91 NFSKKNKNLLT
+91 SFSNRNKKLLS

-110 AKQSVVG
+110 TKQTAVG
-117 EGILDIVKSIGKTLT
+117 EGILDIVKSIGKTVI

-144 SKKEYESDRKNNER
+144 SKKEFESDRKNKER
-158 SRRGSREDKLEQ
+158 SRRRSREDKLEE

-175 IETAKKILAPFQS
+175 VETAKKILAPFQS
-188 IFDRIIRF
+188 IFDKIIRF

-211 WAGDPKNKGKLAT
+211 WAGDPKNKDKLAT

-274 KFAAAN
+274 KFAATN
-280 PIAAKAVAATAVIG
+280 PLIAAGAVTSIAAGAGFMMEKNRTDEIAKRQGSIPEKRGQGNWFSELGKAF
-294 GGAYLANQ
+294 NP
-302 VTGQQKAAPIQAQN
+302 GQL
-316 KAKVQ
+316 
-321 TGKTTE
+321 G
-327 VRGTD
+327 
-332 TGIDKSPSVGDMG
+332 MG
-345 PTTPF
+345 
-350 GLLQGVNTGG
+350 
-360 IIKPLIQGVSGGG
+360 GVSPMGMSRGG
-373 SVFSGVVD
+373 SVFSGLVD
-381 KDTGETVSGAGPDTQ
+381 GNTGETVSGAGADTQ
-396 FLPIEGGGGAVLQKG
+396 FLPIEGGGGAVLQRG

-433 YNIGSNANKPRKI
+433 YNIGSNANKPRSI
-446 NADTLASSG
+446 NSRN
-455 GLIGLSNGGQ
+455 LIGLSNGGQ
-465 IGGSTTGKKTKGS
+465 IGI
-478 TSSDNNPNFW
+478 NNPNFW
-488 ITAAI
+488 ATAAI

-513 NRSKVGIY
+513 NRAKVGIY

-532 APGQYQPTFSNPGAW
+532 AAGQYQPTFGNPGAW
-547 SAIKDK
+547 NAIKDK
-553 NSATKAVGDS
+553 NSAIKAVGDS

-571 SITNSSLQRNAAQYV
+571 SITNPSLQRNAAQYI

-593 GESQKPH
+593 GESQKPY
-600 MKLEKG
+600 MKPQKG

-628 LSSPAPPLVTT
+628 LSSPAPPLVTS

-646 TGKPQK
+646 TGKPQN
-652 QQSPNMFGAMGSI
+652 QQSSSMFGAMGSV

-680 SDGVKNPHSASDPI
+680 SDGVRNPHSASDPI
-694 FGALDPN
+694 LGALDPN
-701 EYIISKSG
+701 EYLISKSG

-748 PSRRNSVVTLPTI
+748 PSRRNAVVTLPKI
-761 SNTIGGNM
+761 SQTMGGNM